1 MSQPLPLGVIPA
13 FHAARDPNRP
23 TLTFGDLSMTRG
35 RFEARANQRAR
46 MLAAEGLGEGDFVT
60 MVLPNG
66 FEFVET
72 CFAAWKLG
80 ATPLAV
86 SAALPDAELRAIVD
100 LIHPKLVV
108 GASGERL
115 PGYRTIEADRP
126 LDEMLSTDPLPER
139 ICQNWR
145 AGTSGGSTGRPKIIV
160 AHGGG
165 VADPLKPLIGLTVDG
180 VQLNPGPLYHS
191 GPFNYA
197 FAGLFMGAHVVDGG
211 KFDAANMLRLI
222 EKHRIEWLYLV
233 PTMMHRIW
241 RLPPEVRESFDLS
254 SLKTIWH
261 MAAHCPVWLKQHWID
276 WLGPEKIFE
285 LYGASESQGYT
296 SIRGDEWLTHK
307 GSVGRVGAGA
317 QLLVA
322 NEHGQPCAPNEVGEI
337 YFRWDQSAG
346 PTYHYIGATAKKI
359 DNWESPGDLGYI
371 DEEGYLYIVD
381 RRTDLIVSGG
391 ANVYPAEV
399 EAAIEAHPEVEC
411 SVVIGLPDEDLGH
424 RVHALVQ
431 LKEPANARVETDD
444 LRRHLAEQLVRYKI
458 PRSFEFVETPLRD
471 AAGKVRRSALR
482 EARMRATSAPEM
494 SQT

>member
-1 MSQPLPLGVIPA
+1 M
-13 FHAARDPNRP
+13 
-23 TLTFGDLSMTRG
+23 LTFGDQSMTRG
-35 RFEARANQRAR
+35 QFEARANQRAR
-46 MLAAEGLGEGDFVT
+46 SLAAEGLGEGDFVT

-66 FEFVET
+66 FEFVES

-86 SAALPDAELRAIVD
+86 SAALPDNELRAIVD
-100 LIHPKLVV
+100 LINPKLVA
-108 GASGERL
+108 GASPERL
-115 PGYRTIEADRP
+115 PGRRTIEAGRP
-126 LDEMLSTDPLPER
+126 LDETLSTEALPE
-139 ICQNWR
+139 IVCQNWR

-165 VADPLKPLIGLTVDG
+165 VANPMQPVIGLQQDG

-197 FAGLFMGAHVVDGG
+197 FAGLFLGAHLIDAG
-211 KFDAANMLRLI
+211 KFDAANLLGLI
-222 EKHRIEWLYLV
+222 EKHRVDWLYLV

-241 RLPPEVRESFDLS
+241 RLPEEVRESFDLS

-285 LYGASESQGYT
+285 LYGASESQGFT
-296 SIRGDEWLTHK
+296 TISGEEWLTRK
-307 GSVGRVGAGA
+307 GSVGRA
-317 QLLVA
+317 QGGSQLMVA
-322 NEHGQPCAPNEVGEI
+322 DEQGKPLGPGQVGEI

-346 PTYHYIGATAKKI
+346 PTYHYIGAVAKKI
-359 DNWESPGDLGYI
+359 DDWESPGDLGYV

-411 SVVIGLPDEDLGH
+411 SVVIGLPDADLGH
-424 RVHALVQ
+424 KVHALVE
-431 LKEPANARVETDD
+431 LKEPAKARVGVDE
-444 LRRHLAEQLVRYKI
+444 LRSHLAEHLVRYKI
-458 PRSFEFVETPLRD
+458 PRTFEFVETPLRD

-482 EARMRATSAPEM
+482 EERIQAAKASAGAP
-494 SQT
+494 S